1 MSTQKGI
8 AYYHHPNLG
17 NLIIESEG
25 DSITRIGFWSE
36 PCGTESLTPV
46 LNQCLQELDEYFS
59 KGRKFFTF
67 NLGFRGTEF
76 QNKVWREL
84 INIPYGTTISYEEL
98 ALRLGDIKSIRA
110 AGVANGQNP
119 IAIVVPC
126 HRVIGKNGSL
136 TGYGGG
142 LENKQWLLEHEG
154 AVLKQLSLF

>member
-1 MSTQKGI
+1 MNFSRGR
-8 AYYHHPNLG
+8 AYYNQTPVG
-17 NLIIESEG
+17 NLVIESEE
-25 DSITRIGFWSE
+25 DTITRIGFLKE
-36 PCGTESLTPV
+36 TREAEYITPV
-46 LNQCLQELDEYFS
+46 IEQCIRELEEYFL

-67 NLGFRGTEF
+67 NLGFRGTAF
-76 QNKVWREL
+76 QNKVWKEL
-84 INIPYGTTISYEEL
+84 LNISYGNTLSYEDL
-98 ALRLGDIKSIRA
+98 AIRLGDVKSIRA
-110 AGVANGQNP
+110 VGLANGQNP